1 MVMIRRA
8 LIRLHVGMKIW
19 ISWTS
24 RGVALFGAACDSWS
38 LIVSRW
44 IVNFSRVVQNLGII
58 WSPHNYTAV
67 ALQRRNIFEFA
78 MTDIGFWMVIAN
90 TRAIV
95 DTELDLNDSHAV
107 LQLWKC
113 HKSELA
119 SMDFWY
125 TRMLGRKA
133 TADSQSNSS
142 FCEII
147 IVVSFCFVSFHGW
160 FCRYQIGTFRNVWQS
175 LHDSVKPL
183 RRFETVESHLDPK
196 LNFSRN
202 DTLRGLW
209 GNEIFTAMELKC
221 SPHRLEMIFLHVFIC
236 LHPGMFW
243 C

>member
-24 RGVALFGAACDSWS
+24 RGVALFCAACDSWS

-133 TADSQSNSS
+133 TADSHSTLNQILVFAKLSLS
-142 FCEII
+142 FR
-147 IVVSFCFVSFHGW
+147 FVSCHFMAG
-160 FCRYQIGTFRNVWQS
+160 FANI
-175 LHDSVKPL
+175 
-183 RRFETVESHLDPK
+183 
-196 LNFSRN
+196 
-202 DTLRGLW
+202 
-209 GNEIFTAMELKC
+209 
-221 SPHRLEMIFLHVFIC
+221 RLERFAMSDSRYTIQWNLCEDLKLSKVI
-236 LHPGMFW
+236 
-243 C
+243 